1 MQMERRPA
9 ANVIWVKPHLNRNGN
24 LVKGHWRTRP
34 RVISVK
40 GHFRDLGFVRPHK
53 RQRPIPA
60 THVPMVLAGQ
70 PPSFEHTLI
79 NLLRDVEPLMGY

>member
-1 MQMERRPA
+1 MQMERESA
-9 ANVIWVKPHLNRNGN
+9 TDVIWVRPHINRKGK

-53 RQRPIPA
+53 RRRPVQA
-60 THVPMVLAGQ
+60 TGVPVVLAGQ
-70 PPSFEHTLI
+70 ADSFERALI

>member
-1 MQMERRPA
+1 MQMERQSA
-9 ANVIWVKPHLNRNGN
+9 ADVIWIKPHLNRKGN

-40 GHFRDLGFVRPHK
+40 GHFRDLGFVKPHK
-53 RQRPIPA
+53 RRRPVPT
-60 THVPMVLAGQ
+60 THVPVVLAGQ

>member
-1 MQMERRPA
+1 MQMERQSA
-9 ANVIWVKPHLNRNGN
+9 TDVIWVKPHINRKGV

-40 GHFRDLGFVRPHK
+40 GHFRDLGFVKPHK
-53 RQRPIPA
+53 RRRPVSA
-60 THVPMVLAGQ
+60 TGVALVLAGQ
-70 PPSFEHTLI
+70 PDSFERTLI

>member
-1 MQMERRPA
+1 MQMEGQSA
-9 ANVIWVKPHLNRNGN
+9 ADVIWIKPHLNRKGN

-40 GHFRDLGFVRPHK
+40 GHFRDLGFVKPHK
-53 RQRPIPA
+53 RRRP
-60 THVPMVLAGQ
+60 VPVVLAGQ
-70 PPSFEHTLI
+70 PLSFEHTLI